1 MKKLSIVF
9 LIISILMMNQSYAQ
23 KKANGRHSAVLT
35 TADTLNNLT
44 KEFTSTFNNFSKT
57 LDKGSVL
64 KFMDKSVSA
73 LLTNTNISKNV
84 LKFKSDYKGF
94 EMYLDKMADS
104 AKNEII
110 LTYKLIDIVRTYI
123 NEDMGVVTY
132 TADYSLRK
140 HKKMWTKGHETV
152 VLAYKRLGAEWRII
166 HYTTT
171 TIEDQKLYGECSC
184 EFVELKDG
192 SFDTKTLIPSGKSYE
207 EKKNEIVFEEV
218 LEGSARIRRIKANG
232 KIYRWDLSSKL
243 FYIEQVE
250 IKATTIDAGT
260 APTVEIELATRVKT
274 KQKVIETIMLHNYQE
289 NCKEVKTRSNK

>member
-1 MKKLSIVF
+1 MKKLSLAF

-23 KKANGRHSAVLT
+23 KKTKVLT

-171 TIEDQKLYGECSC
+171 TIEDQKLYGECAC

-207 EKKNEIVFEEV
+207 EKKNEIIFEEV
-218 LEGSARIRRIKANG
+218 QEGNARIRRIKANG
-232 KIYRWDLSSKL
+232 KVYRWDLSSKL

-250 IKATTIDAGT
+250 IKTTTIDAGT

-289 NCKEVKTRSNK
+289 NCKEVKTKSNKINN